1 MSEARRTGG
10 FTLFALWF
18 GAAISLAE
26 IMTGS
31 LLAPLG
37 LKQGIIA
44 VLAGHL
50 VGTLIFAL
58 VGIIGF
64 RERTPSLISSRL
76 SLGRYGSYPISVFN
90 IIQLLGWTAIML
102 IQCAR
107 SLQAITGSL
116 LGLNSFVL
124 PVLFTG
130 LLVGIWAL
138 TTDRGI
144 SAVNNA
150 AVALLFFLGLIMLK
164 AVLQGGGAVQLPVPG
179 GISFGAA
186 LELSIVM
193 PLSWMP
199 MISDYT
205 QTARSA
211 GGSFFGSFAGYFLGS
226 SFMYLIGLL
235 SALYAGASDPI
246 GILARLN
253 MGYPALLIVILATVT
268 TTFLDVYSAVLT
280 TLNLTAR
287 FSKSRLILVFTILGT
302 ALALYFPME
311 QYENFLYLIG
321 AFLAPVFS
329 VVIVDY
335 FIFRDDRSQ
344 ELWNVSGL
352 AAAAVGTVA
361 YYLVLKL
368 DLVIGSTVPAIIITV
383 GVYLLLRF
391 LSNRIILRRR
401 KTCLTKLCKS

>member
-1 MSEARRTGG
+1 MFAMSEAKRTGG
-10 FTLFALWF
+10 FSLFALWF
-18 GAAISLAE
+18 GAAVSLAE

-107 SLQAITGSL
+107 SMQAITGSL
-116 LGLNSFVL
+116 FGLNSFVL
-124 PVLFTG
+124 PVIFTG

-144 SAVNNA
+144 SVVNNV
-150 AVALLFFLGLIMLK
+150 AVALLFFLSLIMLK
-164 AVLQGGGAVQLPVPG
+164 AVLQGGAAVQPVLG
-179 GISFGAA
+179 SISFGAA

-199 MISDYT
+199 LISDYT

-211 GGSFFGSFAGYFLGS
+211 RGSFFGSFAGYFLGS
-226 SFMYLIGLL
+226 SFMYLIGLM
-235 SALYAGASDPI
+235 SALYAGTSDPI
-246 GILARLN
+246 GILVRMN

-268 TTFLDVYSAVLT
+268 TTFLDVYSSVLT

-287 FSKSRLILVFTILGT
+287 FSKSRLILVFTLLGT
-302 ALALYFPME
+302 ILALYFPME
-311 QYENFLYLIG
+311 QYVNFLYLIG

-329 VVIVDY
+329 IVIVDY
-335 FIFRDDRSQ
+335 FIFRDDRSH

-352 AAAAVGTVA
+352 AAAAVGTIT
-361 YYLVLKL
+361 YFLVLNL
-368 DLVIGSTVPAIIITV
+368 DLVIGSTVPSIIVTV
-383 GVYLLLRF
+383 GVYLLLRLLQKH
-391 LSNRIILRRR
+391 LSLRGRE
-401 KTCLTKLCKS
+401 TCLIK